1 MKKKKTAKQMAFKDL
16 VWVLTK
22 MEGGKVQVDVAQMS
36 EVLSRLKHVFKIIPA
51 DVIRILVK

>member
-1 MKKKKTAKQMAFKDL
+1 MAFKDL